1 MACSSRGKSNSNQI
15 LIAMGLAIIVGLI
28 INYFGHKYNFI
39 AQYKMIE
46 KYSIGPLGEAFLKL
60 LLMGVLPIVFLAI
73 VGGIVEL
80 GQDKGKLKR
89 VSLKAGLY
97 FFFTTFVALLIGL
110 CVAFAINPGKVGN
123 MGEGLDLS
131 KGVASMNIMDVLLNM
146 FPKNPFASFAE
157 ANMLQIIFFAIF
169 MGVAIVIV
177 GGERMKKVNE
187 ILHYIMEIMIEI
199 IKIVM
204 KVAPIG
210 VFCLLLKVTATQGLS
225 TILGLLLYIIAI
237 LVGLVLQFIIV
248 YCPVLYVT
256 TGLKPLKF
264 LGKFKDIAVVAFA
277 TSSSKATLP
286 FAMEV
291 CEDKFG
297 VEKDFCRFILPLGAS
312 VNMNGAAIMQSI
324 AVVFIA
330 QIYHVELSVPMLCAI
345 LFTAIFTSAG
355 AAGIPSGATI
365 TLTTILLMVGIPAE
379 GIALILG
386 VDRIVDMCR
395 TVVNVS
401 GDVVCTIAIAGSEK
415 AIDRNI
421 LLT

>member
-1 MACSSRGKSNSNQI
+1 MAKQGGSKSNSNQI
-15 LIAMGLAIIVGLI
+15 LIAMGLAIVIGLV

-39 AQYKMIE
+39 AQYKMVE
-46 KYSIGPLGEAFLKL
+46 KYSIGPIGEAFLKL

-97 FFFTTFVALLIGL
+97 FFFTTLAALVIGL
-110 CVAFAINPGKVGN
+110 CVAFIINPGKVGN

-131 KGVASMNIMDVLLNM
+131 KGVASMNIMDVFLNM

-169 MGVAIVIV
+169 LGVAIVMV
-177 GGERMKKVNE
+177 GGERMKKLNE
-187 ILHYIMEIMIEI
+187 VFHYIMEIMIEI
-199 IKIVM
+199 IKMVM

-225 TILGLLLYIIAI
+225 TILGLLLYIVAI
-237 LVGLVLQFIIV
+237 LIGLVLQFIIV

-264 LGKFKDIAVVAFA
+264 LAKFKDIAVVAFA

-291 CEDKFG
+291 CEEKFG

-312 VNMNGAAIMQSI
+312 VNMNGSAIMQSV
-324 AVVFIA
+324 AVIFIA
-330 QIYHVELSVPMLCAI
+330 QIYHVELSAPMLCAI
-345 LFTAIFTSAG
+345 LFTAVFTSAG

-401 GDVVCTIAIAGSEK
+401 GDVVCTISIAGSEK
-415 AIDRNI
+415 AIDRKI
-421 LLT
+421 LLS

>member
-1 MACSSRGKSNSNQI
+1 MAKQGGSKSNSNQI
-15 LIAMGLAIIVGLI
+15 LIAMGLAIVIGLI

-39 AQYKMIE
+39 AQYKMVE
-46 KYSIGPLGEAFLKL
+46 KYSIGPIGEAFLKL

-97 FFFTTFVALLIGL
+97 FFFTTLAALVIGL
-110 CVAFAINPGKVGN
+110 CVAFIINPGKVGN

-131 KGVASMNIMDVLLNM
+131 KGVASMNIMDVFLNM

-169 MGVAIVIV
+169 LGVAIVMV

-187 ILHYIMEIMIEI
+187 VFHYIMEIMIEI
-199 IKIVM
+199 IKMVM

-225 TILGLLLYIIAI
+225 TILGLLLYIVAI
-237 LVGLVLQFIIV
+237 LIGLVLQFIIV

-264 LGKFKDIAVVAFA
+264 LAKFKDIAVVAFA

-291 CEDKFG
+291 CEEKFG

-312 VNMNGAAIMQSI
+312 VNMNGSAIMQSV
-324 AVVFIA
+324 AVIFIA
-330 QIYHVELSVPMLCAI
+330 QIYHVELSAPMLCAI
-345 LFTAIFTSAG
+345 LFTAVFTSAG

-401 GDVVCTIAIAGSEK
+401 GDVVCTISIAGSEK
-415 AIDRNI
+415 AINKQV
-421 LLT
+421 LLS

>member
-1 MACSSRGKSNSNQI
+1 MAKAAGSKSNSNQI
-15 LIAMGLAIIVGLI
+15 LFAMGLAIVIGLL

-39 AQYKMIE
+39 PQYRMIE
-46 KYSIGPLGEAFLKL
+46 KYSIGPIGDAFLKL

-89 VSLKAGLY
+89 VSIKAGLY
-97 FFFTTFVALLIGL
+97 FFFTTFAALIIGL
-110 CVAFAINPGKVGN
+110 CVSFVINPGKVGN
-123 MGEGLDLS
+123 LGEGLDLS
-131 KGVASMNIMDVLLNM
+131 KGVASMNIMDVFLNM

-169 MGVAIVIV
+169 MGVAIVMV
-177 GGERMKKVNE
+177 GGEKMKKVNE
-187 ILHYIMEIMIEI
+187 ILHYIMQIMIEI

-210 VFCLLLKVTATQGLS
+210 VFCLLLKVTATQGFS
-225 TILGLLLYIIAI
+225 TIIGLLLYVIAI
-237 LVGLVLQFIIV
+237 VVGLLLQFIIV

-256 TGLKPLKF
+256 TGLKPIKF
-264 LGKFKDIAVVAFA
+264 IKKFKDIAIVAFA

-291 CEDKFG
+291 CEEKFG
-297 VEKDFCRFILPLGAS
+297 VEEDFCRFILPLGAS
-312 VNMNGAAIMQSI
+312 INMNGSAIMQSVAI
-324 AVVFIA
+324 VFIS
-330 QIYHVELSVPMLCAI
+330 QIYHVNLTVPMLCAI
-345 LFTAIFTSAG
+345 LFTAVFTSAG

-379 GIALILG
+379 GVALILG

-401 GDVVCTIAIAGSEK
+401 GDVVCTISIAGSEK
-415 AIDRNI
+415 AIDRTV
-421 LLT
+421 LLS

>member
-1 MACSSRGKSNSNQI
+1 MANPSGKTNSNQI
-15 LIAMGLAIIVGLI
+15 LFAMGLAIIIGLL
-28 INYFGHKYNFI
+28 INYFGHKYDFI

-46 KYSIGPLGEAFLKL
+46 KYSIGPVGEAFLKL

-89 VSLKAGLY
+89 VSIKAGLY
-97 FFFTTFVALLIGL
+97 FFFTTLAALIIGL
-110 CVAFAINPGKVGN
+110 CVAFIINPGKVGH
-123 MGEGLDLS
+123 MGDGLDLS
-131 KGVASMNIMDVLLNM
+131 KGVASMNIMDVFLNM

-187 ILHYIMEIMIEI
+187 VLHYIMEIMIEI
-199 IKIVM
+199 IKMVM

-210 VFCLLLKVTATQGLS
+210 VFCLLLRVTATQGLS
-225 TILGLLLYIIAI
+225 TILGLLLYIVAI
-237 LVGLVLQFIIV
+237 LIGLALQFIIV
-248 YCPVLYVT
+248 YCPILYVT

-264 LGKFKDIAVVAFA
+264 LSKFKDIAVVAFA
-277 TSSSKATLP
+277 TSSSKAALP

-291 CEDKFG
+291 CEEKFG

-312 VNMNGAAIMQSI
+312 VNMNGSAIMQSI
-324 AVVFIA
+324 AVIFIA
-330 QIYHVELSVPMLCAI
+330 QIYNVNLSAPMLCAV
-345 LFTAIFTSAG
+345 LFTAVFTSAG

-401 GDVVCTIAIAGSEK
+401 GDVVCTISIAGSEK
-415 AIDRNI
+415 AIDRNM
-421 LLT
+421 LMS

>member
-1 MACSSRGKSNSNQI
+1 MAAVTGSKSNSNQI
-15 LIAMGLAIIVGLI
+15 LFAMGLAILIGLL

-39 AQYKMIE
+39 AQYQVIE
-46 KYSIGPLGEAFLKL
+46 KYSIGPLGDAFLKL

-80 GQDKGKLKR
+80 GQDRGRLKR
-89 VSLKAGLY
+89 VSIKAALY
-97 FFFTTFVALLIGL
+97 FFFTTFAALVIGL
-110 CVAFAINPGKVGN
+110 CIAFIINPGKVGN
-123 MGEGLDLS
+123 LGSGLDLS
-131 KGVASMNIMDVLLNM
+131 KGVASMNIMDVFLNM

-169 MGVAIVIV
+169 VGVAIVMV
-177 GGERMKKVNE
+177 GGEKMKKVNE
-187 ILHYIMEIMIEI
+187 VLHYTMQVMIEI
-199 IKIVM
+199 IKMVM

-210 VFCLLLKVTATQGLS
+210 VFCLLLKVTATQGFS
-225 TILGLLLYIIAI
+225 TILGLLLYIISI
-237 LVGLVLQFIIV
+237 LIGLALQFIIV
-248 YCPVLYVT
+248 YCPVLFVT
-256 TGLKPLKF
+256 TGLKPIKF
-264 LGKFKDIAVVAFA
+264 LKKFKDIAVVAFA

-286 FAMEV
+286 FAMEI
-291 CEDKFG
+291 CEERFG

-312 VNMNGAAIMQSI
+312 VNMNGSAIMQSV

-330 QIYHVELSVPMLCAI
+330 QIYHVDLTAPMLCAI
-345 LFTAIFTSAG
+345 LFTAVFTSAG

-365 TLTTILLMVGIPAE
+365 TLTTILIMVGIPAE

-401 GDVVCTIAIAGSEK
+401 GDVVCTISIAGSEK
-415 AIDRNI
+415 AIDKQV
-421 LLT
+421 LLS